1 MNKDKLI
8 KIFEKIIVEWDEDEY
23 FIELMQK

>member
-1 MNKDKLI
+1 MNKDKLE